1 MDKMSKTAFITGITG
16 QDGSYLAE
24 FLLSRGYDVH
34 GIIRRTSTFNTQRII
49 HIYQDPHEAN
59 VRLKLHYSDVTD
71 ASSLSSLIREIEPDE
86 VYNLAAQSHVRVSF
100 DLPQY
105 TGMVTGIGTIA
116 LLEAIRQSN
125 LDVRYYQASSSE
137 MFGASPPP
145 QNENTIFHPLSPYAA
160 AKVYAHWVTVN
171 YREAYGMFN
180 CSGILFNHE
189 SPRRGRTFVTRKV
202 THGIAEILAKK
213 IDALYFGNLDA
224 KRDWGYAPEYVELMW
239 KMLQVDKPDDYVIG
253 VGEAHSVKE
262 LITEAFSYAGLEW
275 EKYIK
280 RDERYMRPS
289 DVNYLLSDPSKARK
303 KLGWNPKVKFKE
315 LVRIMVD
322 YDMLSLGLEPQGEGI
337 EFLKKNSLLWSNSE
351 ETPG

>member
-1 MDKMSKTAFITGITG
+1 MSKTAFITGITG

-34 GIIRRTSTFNTQRII
+34 GVIRRTSTFNTQRIT
-49 HIYQDPHEAN
+49 HIFQDPHEAD
-59 VRLKLHYSDVTD
+59 VHLKLHYGDVTD
-71 ASSLSSLIREIEPDE
+71 ASSLSLLIRETEPDE

-105 TGMVTGIGTIA
+105 TAMVNGVGTIA
-116 LLEAIRQSN
+116 LLEAIRQSK

-145 QNENTIFHPLSPYAA
+145 QNEQTIFHPLSPYAA

-213 IDALYFGNLDA
+213 IDVLYFGNLDA
-224 KRDWGYAPEYVELMW
+224 KRDWGYAPEYTELMW
-239 KMLQVDKPDDYVIG
+239 KMLQADRPDDYVVG
-253 VGEAHSVKE
+253 VGESHSVRD

-280 RDERYMRPS
+280 QDERYMRPS

-303 KLGWNPKVKFKE
+303 KLGWNPKVRFKE

-322 YDMLSLGLEPQGEGI
+322 YDMLSVGLEPPSEGI
-337 EFLKKNSLLWSNSE
+337 EFLKKNGLLWSNSE

>member
-1 MDKMSKTAFITGITG
+1 MSKTAFITGITG

-24 FLLSRGYDVH
+24 FLLSRGYEVH

-49 HIYQDPHEAN
+49 HIYQDPHE
-59 VRLKLHYSDVTD
+59 VDVHLKLHYSDMTD
-71 ASSLSSLIREIEPDE
+71 ASSLSNLIREINPDE
-86 VYNLAAQSHVRVSF
+86 VYHLAAQSHVRVSF

-105 TGMVTGIGTIA
+105 TAMVTGVGTIA
-116 LLEAIRQSN
+116 LLEAIRQN
-125 LDVRYYQASSSE
+125 KLDVRYYQASSSE

-145 QNENTIFHPLSPYAA
+145 QNEETVFHPLSPYAA

-239 KMLQVDKPDDYVIG
+239 KMLQADKPDDYVIG
-253 VGEAHSVKE
+253 TGESHSVRD
-262 LITEAFSYAGLEW
+262 LITEAFTYAGLEW

-303 KLGWNPKVKFKE
+303 KLGWNPKVKFKQ
-315 LVRIMVD
+315 LIRIMVD
-322 YDMLSLGLEPQGEGI
+322 YDMLSLGLEPPGEGI
-337 EFLKKNSLLWSNSE
+337 EFLKKNGLMWSNSE

>member
-1 MDKMSKTAFITGITG
+1 MSKTAFITGITG

-49 HIYQDPHEAN
+49 HIFQDPHEPD
-59 VRLKLHYSDVTD
+59 VRLKLHYSDLTD

-86 VYNLAAQSHVRVSF
+86 IYNLAAQSHVRVSF

-105 TGMVTGIGTIA
+105 TSMVNAIGTIS
-116 LLEAIRQSN
+116 LLEAIRQSK
-125 LDVRYYQASSSE
+125 LDVHYYQASSSE

-145 QNENTIFHPLSPYAA
+145 QNEETVFHPLSPYAA

-202 THGIAEILAKK
+202 THGVAEILAEK
-213 IDALYFGNLDA
+213 IDALYFGNLEA

-239 KMLQVDKPDDYVIG
+239 KMLQYDKPDDYVIG
-253 VGEAHSVKE
+253 TGESHSVRD
-262 LITEAFSYAGLEW
+262 LIIEAFSYAGLEW

-280 RDERYMRPS
+280 HDERYMRPS

-322 YDMLSLGLEPQGEGI
+322 YDMLSLGLEPIGEGI
-337 EFLKKNSLLWSNSE
+337 EFLKKNKLLWSNSE